1 MHIENYLNFNG
12 QCEEAFK
19 FYAQA
24 LGGKIEMM
32 MTHEE
37 SPMADQAPPELA
49 KKIMHARLVAGG
61 AVLMGADCPHD
72 HYQPPRGFCV
82 SLAVEDPKDAER
94 LFAALSAGGK
104 IQMPIQ
110 QTFWSPKFGMFT
122 DRFGIP
128 WMVNCTAAVQS
139 AAKA

>member
-1 MHIENYLNFNG
+1 MQIENYLNFNG

-24 LGGKIEMM
+24 LGGKAEMM
-32 MTHEE
+32 TYEN
-37 SPMADQAPPELA
+37 SPMAGQASPDLQ
-49 KKIMHARLVAGG
+49 KKILHARLVAGN
-61 AVLMGADCPHD
+61 AVLMGSDCPHD
-72 HYQPPRGFCV
+72 HYQPPKGFCV
-82 SLAVEDPKDAER
+82 SLSVEDPKEAER
-94 LFAALSAGGK
+94 LFAALSVDGK

-128 WMVNCTAAVQS
+128 WMVNCTSAAQS